1 MSDNLSNNDVN
12 LKKKQQQSMKM
23 IPIKIN
29 GFKVRKKN
37 EDGQL

>member
-1 MSDNLSNNDVN
+1 MSDNLSNNDFN
-12 LKKKQQQSMKM
+12 FKKDQQSMNM
-23 IPIKIN
+23 IPLKIN